1 MFIFLGSTVV
11 GAVEFEFRDV
21 YAGVGLGVRLQNC
34 SQGLRLLCGFR
45 ASGLDGLVLLY
56 YHPAKPLNDVSLVT
70 EIGKAWTLKHYTV
83 LLYYIGFP
91 NPGIVI
97 FSFLPHG
104 ISWPSAWS
112 CAHIDVVP
120 GNQTFIGSLRGVGVG
135 GVGGLNAHNKA

>member
-83 LLYYIGFP
+83 LLYSRLSESRY
-91 NPGIVI
+91 
-97 FSFLPHG
+97 SYFLLLATRDFVAICLELCTHRCRTRKPDLHRE
-104 ISWPSAWS
+104 P
-112 CAHIDVVP
+112 
-120 GNQTFIGSLRGVGVG
+120 
-135 GVGGLNAHNKA
+135 